1 MLDTNNKRRVRN
13 FRKGGI
19 RMTKT
24 EQVIRY
30 IREYVRTHNLQA
42 GDKIP
47 SEYELAKRCG
57 VNKTTANKA
66 VARFVQQGLVERR
79 GGAAGSVL
87 TNSPSVCRGTLA
99 IQTLLISGLTY
110 GARIV
115 RGAQAAA
122 EENGY
127 ALQYYESGRNSRTQL
142 EMMRASGVSGLLAHC
157 ADPVPETYPL
167 PVVYLGNNPPEDQ
180 RNVIYSDMYAGARE
194 LTGLVYQRGHRQPV
208 LIVHEKNHPF
218 VQGIRD
224 ELREHGILLKERQ
237 IFAVGST
244 LAFNPSLVCKEI
256 QEFFPDP
263 GVIMC
268 ASDNLAMRLLLHFG
282 EQRIAVPETCSVTGF
297 GFMEEYQRL
306 RPITSVNQFPEELGY
321 TACKGLIDILEGR
334 RKEIRISI
342 TPELVK
348 GDTLAVLS

>member
-1 MLDTNNKRRVRN
+1 
-13 FRKGGI
+13 
-19 RMTKT
+19 MTKT

-127 ALQYYESGRNSRTQL
+127 ALQYYESGRNSRT
-142 EMMRASGVSGLLAHC
+142 H
-157 ADPVPETYPL
+157 
-167 PVVYLGNNPPEDQ
+167 
-180 RNVIYSDMYAGARE
+180 IYSDMYAGARE

-268 ASDNLAMRLLLHFG
+268 ASDNLAMRLLLHFE